1 MSFHVGD
8 FVFHPAHGVGHITR
22 LEEKRFVREKARLY
36 YEVSTQ
42 KSTVWVPVETYEAV
56 GLRQVTAKPELAR
69 YRSVLKSRPALLEK
83 DHHKRQRA
91 LADRLKQGSFQAT
104 CEVVRDLTA
113 RGWRKPLNEA
123 DAGLLRQAREN
134 LCQEWAASKG
144 VSVAEA
150 MQEIEDLLREARLAY
165 MA

>member
-1 MSFHVGD
+1 MAFQVGD
-8 FVFHPAHGVGHITR
+8 FVFHPAHGVGHIVR

-36 YEVSTQ
+36 YEVSTP
-42 KSTVWVPVETYEAV
+42 KSTIWVPVETYEAV
-56 GLRQVTAKPELAR
+56 GLRQVTAKYDLAR
-69 YRSVLKSRPALLEK
+69 YRSVLKSQPATLEK
-83 DHHKRQRA
+83 DHHKRQRE
-91 LADRLKQGSFQAT
+91 LADRLKQGSFQAV

-123 DAGLLRQAREN
+123 DGALLRRAREN

-150 MQEIEDLLREARLAY
+150 TQEVEDLLREARQAY
-165 MA
+165 AV